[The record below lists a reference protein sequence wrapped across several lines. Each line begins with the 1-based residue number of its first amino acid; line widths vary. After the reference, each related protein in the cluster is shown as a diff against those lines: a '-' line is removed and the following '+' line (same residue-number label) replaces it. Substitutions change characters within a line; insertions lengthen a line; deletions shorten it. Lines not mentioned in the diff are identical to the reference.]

1 MVRNSDVLQN
11 PGYERLPWR
20 KGLSAWVVMEGTVEK
35 DWKVESDV
43 PWPAPLLPDP
53 EKGMVNTYINNS
65 GLKSQIKVYMWQSW
79 NMMPVYISSAS

>member
-1 MVRNSDVLQN
+1 M
-11 PGYERLPWR
+11 
-20 KGLSAWVVMEGTVEK
+20 
-35 DWKVESDV
+35 ESDV

-79 NMMPVYISSAS
+79 EYDASIYFKCIIVHHSAISLNFH